1 MQAIRKWPTYLYIDA
16 IVFLSHLCFNKW
28 SLTKIMAKLLGAY
41 IFWRDYLKSW
51 MVSTLDVVVW
61 WKRYEDAGETR
72 DSSLYIQ
79 HVQFCDCFKHLNHQI
94 PFLPNQIKISSLL
107 QYWTKNKTK
116 LIFKIQKVN
125 TLNMCFSWF
134 FKSQKKTT
142 KQRNVTTCTNSTHQP
157 APMTRPDRPTS
168 SVPRYCQGGDNKM
181 HRNKLPKEG
190 QHPLGKSAMPQPCH
204 ENMSRFL
211 MVENHVFFLNNCDV
225 LLMLCFFCVLMMF
238 GIVWK

>member
-1 MQAIRKWPTYLYIDA
+1 
-16 IVFLSHLCFNKW
+16 
-28 SLTKIMAKLLGAY
+28 
-41 IFWRDYLKSW
+41 
-51 MVSTLDVVVW
+51 
-61 WKRYEDAGETR
+61 
-72 DSSLYIQ
+72 
-79 HVQFCDCFKHLNHQI
+79 
-94 PFLPNQIKISSLL
+94 
-107 QYWTKNKTK
+107 
-116 LIFKIQKVN
+116 
-125 TLNMCFSWF
+125 MCFSWF

-225 LLMLCFFCVLMMF
+225 LLMLCFFLC
-238 GIVWK
+238 INDVWNCLKINREIPDSATFSTESMGFSLTFLREKWEDF